1 MFTIAASR
9 RALRLEESKTRTRRD
24 SVGSEPRR
32 EPLTPR
38 QRAEILELL
47 PRLTA
52 AGFSIAEERAQ
63 QRWRVQRGS
72 QTDFIYGMDDMV
84 RVIDRAAAVAAQPTR
99 RGLTASPAECIA
111 ELKRLGYDTVPQ
123 LGGRFLML
131 RNGMGVR
138 TLTLAELRQAAFP
151 GPAR

>member
-1 MFTIAASR
+1 MFTIAISR
-9 RALRLEESKTRTRRD
+9 AALRREEQTRTRRD

-52 AGFSIAEERAQ
+52 AGFTIAEERAQ
-63 QRWRVQRGS
+63 HRWRVQRGS
-72 QTDFIYGMDDMV
+72 QTDYIANMDDLV
-84 RVIDRAAAVAAQPTR
+84 RVLDRAAAVAARPTR
-99 RGLTASPAECIA
+99 RGMAASPAECIA
-111 ELKRLGYDTVPQ
+111 ELKRLGYDVAPQ
-123 LGGRFLML
+123 LGGRYML
-131 RNGMGVR
+131 LKHAMAVR
-138 TLTLAELRQAAFP
+138 TLTLTELQQHAFP

>member
-1 MFTIAASR
+1 MFTIAKSR
-9 RALRLEESKTRTRRD
+9 AALRREESQTRTRRD
-24 SVGSEPRR
+24 SVGGEPRR

-38 QRAEILELL
+38 QRAELMELL

-72 QTDFIYGMDDMV
+72 QTDYIANMDDLV
-84 RVIDRAAAVAAQPTR
+84 RVLDRAAAAAARPTR
-99 RGLTASPAECIA
+99 KGLTASPAECIA
-111 ELKRLGYDTVPQ
+111 ELKRIGYDVAPQ
-123 LGGRFLML
+123 LGGRYMML
-131 RNGMGVR
+131 KHGMAVR
-138 TLTLAELRQAAFP
+138 TLTLTELQQHAFP